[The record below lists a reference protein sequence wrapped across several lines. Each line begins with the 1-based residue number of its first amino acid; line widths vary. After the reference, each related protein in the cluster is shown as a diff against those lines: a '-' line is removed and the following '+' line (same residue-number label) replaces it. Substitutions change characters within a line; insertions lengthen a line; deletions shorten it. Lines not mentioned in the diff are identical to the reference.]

1 MKMFKN
7 KKSRGFTLI
16 ELLVV
21 IAVIGLLSSIVLVS
35 LGNTRKNARDARR
48 KADLRQL
55 VTAQAMY
62 MGDNEKYYTSATYPA
77 SIGTYMPQTPTDP
90 TNSGNYVYKTI
101 TNVSSDQK
109 FCYYVA
115 LENGGWYVASH
126 AGNLQ
131 KASAPT
137 TLDNCATTS

>member
-1 MKMFKN
+1 MKTIYLKN
-7 KKSRGFTLI
+7 KGFTLI

-35 LGNTRKNARDARR
+35 LGPARKKARDARR
-48 KADLRQL
+48 KSDFRQL

-62 MGDNEKYYTSATYPA
+62 MGDNEKYYTSATYPT

-109 FCYYVA
+109 FCYYTA
-115 LENGGWYVASH
+115 LEIGGWYTASH
-126 AGNLQ
+126 GGTLQ
-131 KASAPT
+131 KTSVPT
-137 TLDNCATTS
+137 TLDNCATAP